1 MIKAK
6 YGENIVVAF
15 KYKNQY
21 FWYISDLELWYINY
35 EEAGYDLDEIYKDR
49 LRSPILLPENIL
61 YFLEDMQKY
70 SCDLS
75 ELRKVFANEYKMDK
89 LNAIYDFAPSLLV
102 DMDNLL
108 LYSYYPEYISFEEYI
123 SAPWIGKYQ
132 HFLDL
137 IPREYRFWTDIGDNV
152 FDKNKKKWINKE
164 DRRSKQMN
172 DDKMTVI
179 QEMFKKGETDELV
192 PAVPVIL
199 DGKIKG
205 VVDILMEKKGY
216 EGYPEAI
223 SDIIFKGIST
233 IIDYE

>member
-1 MIKAK
+1 
-6 YGENIVVAF
+6 
-15 KYKNQY
+15 
-21 FWYISDLELWYINY
+21 
-35 EEAGYDLDEIYKDR
+35 
-49 LRSPILLPENIL
+49 
-61 YFLEDMQKY
+61 
-70 SCDLS
+70 
-75 ELRKVFANEYKMDK
+75 
-89 LNAIYDFAPSLLV
+89 
-102 DMDNLL
+102 
-108 LYSYYPEYISFEEYI
+108 
-123 SAPWIGKYQ
+123 
-132 HFLDL
+132 
-137 IPREYRFWTDIGDNV
+137 
-152 FDKNKKKWINKE
+152 
-164 DRRSKQMN
+164 MN